1 MYQHYPFV
9 QLIVN
14 LDSSNLE
21 VPYDHAY
28 QLYSSLISLVSKQNQ
43 EIASQLHG
51 FNSNLKFSLSQLMPG
66 GKRKFTKVGFTG
78 ERYVFIISSLETSLI
93 YEIKKSL
100 EVSGFVE
107 LFHNH
112 FRIHSVITRNITPTA
127 EILTIKSR
135 SPIILKNDNRYFFK
149 ESPEEIQRVLESNII
164 AKFQKVRGIKPNI
177 RFIKIQGLKLK
188 QVGFKGIKLPGL
200 MIKFTISADI
210 EVLTFILTVGLGSK
224 NKLGFGFI
232 EEEKQGDSDGS

>member
-1 MYQHYPFV
+1 M

-14 LDSSNLE
+14 LNSNDFE
-21 VPYDHAY
+21 VPYDHSY
-28 QLYSSLISLVSKQNQ
+28 QLYSSVISLVSKQNQ
-43 EIASQLHG
+43 EIASQIHG
-51 FNSNLKFSLSQLMPG
+51 LNSNLKFSLSQLMPG

-78 ERYVFIISSLETSLI
+78 ERFVFIISSQETSLI
-93 YEIKKSL
+93 YTIKNSL
-100 EVSGFVE
+100 EMSGAVE
-107 LFHNH
+107 LFDNR
-112 FRIHSVITRNITPTA
+112 FEIHSIFTRNVIPSA
-127 EILTIKSR
+127 EIVTIKSR

-200 MIKFTISADI
+200 MVKFTISADI

-232 EEEKQGDSDGS
+232 EEEKQGDSDGF